1 MWLRGSAVE
10 SVSMSKSSGSRVAI
24 NTAVGAVARIV
35 SMLVGF
41 AVLPAL
47 VNSLGNT
54 RFGVYAVIGSLTA
67 YFGILDLG
75 IGGGLTR
82 YMTLHSERGEP
93 SAVRQIT
100 TFGLLFYIAM
110 ACILLPVVALLA
122 HPIAS
127 LLGLS
132 GELAH
137 VAANLVFV
145 VFALF
150 IGSSMSGV
158 ISARLISVHRLDIV
172 TLVNLAA
179 NVLYAMLI
187 IILVP
192 RFRSLYVV
200 FACAALQVL
209 GVALGCYLFTRRL
222 SPGLLVSPW
231 KIEKRFVKDLFGF
244 GMWTQIN
251 SISAII
257 NLEADKLVIGRFLG
271 VMAIAPYQVGN
282 RLALLNRTLPLQ
294 FLEALLPDTTA
305 RISRGMSRQELADL
319 YRDGSRSLMLATTV
333 ITGFIAAS
341 AVLFVP
347 VWIGH
352 PVPGAAILATALV
365 VSYAVNNLTGLG
377 TTIVKAEGKPRYE
390 TYYAIVSAGLNLT
403 ITLALVPFFGLYG
416 VVGGTI
422 IGNVLGSLYFLL
434 LFHRLNHFGWWQT
447 LGVWLLPLASG
458 VVTASILTYFA
469 IVWILPFISGS
480 RLEQLALLIVSG
492 GFYLLV
498 LSVSLTVV
506 RFWQP
511 QDLDLVRKLRRKSTR
526 LTS

>member
-1 MWLRGSAVE
+1 MPQ
-10 SVSMSKSSGSRVAI
+10 SSGSRVAI
-24 NTAVGAVARIV
+24 NTAIGAIARIV

-41 AVLPAL
+41 AVLPSL
-47 VNSLGNT
+47 VNSLGDS

-82 YMTLHSERGEP
+82 YMTLYSERGEH

-100 TFGLLFYIAM
+100 TFGLLFYFAM
-110 ACILLPVVALLA
+110 ACILLPVIALIA
-122 HPIAS
+122 QPIAG

-132 GELAH
+132 GELAD
-137 VAANLVFV
+137 VAFNLVFV

-158 ISARLISVHRLDIV
+158 ISARLISIHRLDIV

-179 NVLYAMLI
+179 NALYAALI
-187 IILVP
+187 IVLLP
-192 RFRSLYVV
+192 RFSSLYVV
-200 FACAALQVL
+200 FACAAVQVL

-222 SPGLLVSPW
+222 SPRLLISPW
-231 KIEKRFVKDLFGF
+231 KIEQRFVKDLFGF

-251 SISAII
+251 SISALI
-257 NLEADKLVIGRFLG
+257 NLEADKLVISRFLG
-271 VMAIAPYQVGN
+271 VAAIVPYQVGN

-305 RISRGMSRQELADL
+305 RLSRGMSRQELADF

-333 ITGFIAAS
+333 ISGFIAAS
-341 AVLFVP
+341 ATLFVP

-377 TTIVKAEGKPRYE
+377 TTVVKAEGKPRYE
-390 TYYAIVSAGLNLT
+390 SYYAIVSAVLNLGIT
-403 ITLALVPFFGLYG
+403 IALVPFFGLYG

-422 IGNVLGSLYFLL
+422 IGNVLGSVYFLV
-434 LFHRLNHFGWWQT
+434 LFHRLNRFGWWNT
-447 LGVWLLPLASG
+447 LGVWLVPLATG
-458 VVTASILTYFA
+458 VVAASVITYYAIIWANSFA
-469 IVWILPFISGS
+469 GVS
-480 RLEQLALLIVSG
+480 RLAQLALLMVSG
-492 GFYLLV
+492 AFYLLV
-498 LSVSLTVV
+498 LFAALTIL

-511 QDLDLVRKLRRKSTR
+511 RDLDLVRKLRHPSLR